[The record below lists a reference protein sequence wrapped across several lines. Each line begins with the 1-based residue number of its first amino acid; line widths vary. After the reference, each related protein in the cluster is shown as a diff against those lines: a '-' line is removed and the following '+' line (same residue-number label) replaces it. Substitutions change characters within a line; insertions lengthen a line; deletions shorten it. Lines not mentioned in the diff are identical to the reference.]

1 MWEGYAG
8 HPAFRRRFAQKMAS
22 AQRIHGL
29 FAAQVVDSGMDAPT
43 SWLATAG
50 VPGPSLRQVVR
61 RRRLCRRPL
70 PVRTVLLLAAGI
82 AEVLEGVCA
91 GRSRLRPLLAG
102 EWAGGRYGGTG
113 CLPSGLPPVGPAAR
127 SSRPRPTARTKA
139 TWRPG
144 RSLLRIRLT
153 RHPARDA
160 SEFVLAEGC
169 DAFVPAGYGLAPAHC
184 ARSTAE
190 AVCPTGPASSG
201 AGQGRDPAG
210 EGAPGRVRAMASRST
225 QILEASARVIAR
237 RGVRGLRVEE
247 LAAEAGVSTALI
259 YYHFKDRTG
268 ILLKTLEFISDRA
281 ERYTTHRDPDAEPL
295 SPREELDRTL
305 LLELQ
310 DTTEVRENSSAWGEL
325 RASAV
330 FDEVLREDLARAT
343 LVWIQEVAAL
353 LGGVRPT
360 APAADLAASA
370 ERLTALLE
378 GLSMRWLSGTLRIS
392 HARTLMSE
400 AIEAEVERLGR
411 PDASR

>member
-1 MWEGYAG
+1 
-8 HPAFRRRFAQKMAS
+8 
-22 AQRIHGL
+22 
-29 FAAQVVDSGMDAPT
+29 
-43 SWLATAG
+43 
-50 VPGPSLRQVVR
+50 
-61 RRRLCRRPL
+61 
-70 PVRTVLLLAAGI
+70 
-82 AEVLEGVCA
+82 
-91 GRSRLRPLLAG
+91 
-102 EWAGGRYGGTG
+102 
-113 CLPSGLPPVGPAAR
+113 
-127 SSRPRPTARTKA
+127 
-139 TWRPG
+139 
-144 RSLLRIRLT
+144 
-153 RHPARDA
+153 
-160 SEFVLAEGC
+160 
-169 DAFVPAGYGLAPAHC
+169 
-184 ARSTAE
+184 
-190 AVCPTGPASSG
+190 
-201 AGQGRDPAG
+201 
-210 EGAPGRVRAMASRST
+210 MASRST

-268 ILLKTLEFISDRA
+268 ILLKTLEFINNRA
-281 ERYTTHRDPDAEPL
+281 ERYTAHRDPDAGPL
-295 SPREELDRTL
+295 SPREELDQTL

-360 APAADLAASA
+360 APAADLAAAA

-411 PDASR
+411 PDTSR